1 MPSRTGTAS
10 QVNGSAASGS
20 TSVTVPAD
28 ATAAVAFWSH
38 FNSLGASTL
47 STKTLGGNAFTTL
60 SENACKT
67 PTADSTGVGVAILET
82 LPGTGSQ
89 TFAWAWSDSDAR
101 DEGGEIALVWIK
113 DHNAG
118 DAVRDSDVNSNTG
131 TGVSASITIDSLT
144 TDLVLGFGQSF
155 TPTNPA
161 TTGTAFISNVT
172 VNSEIY
178 DATEV
183 TAGAATTSISV
194 TNGDYVTVA
203 GVSLKVQT
211 APPPSTDT
219 TTRRYEI
226 RHSRMTSW

>member
-1 MPSRTGTAS
+1 MAASRTGTAS
-10 QVNGSAASGS
+10 QVNASAASGS

-28 ATAAVAFWSH
+28 ATACIAFWSH

-47 STKTLGGNAFTTL
+47 GTKTLGGNAFTTL
-60 SENACKT
+60 SENACKS
-67 PTADSTGVGVAILET
+67 PSADSTGVGVAILEN
-82 LPGTGSQ
+82 LPGTGTQ

-101 DEGGEIALVWIK
+101 DEGGEIVLVWIK

-118 DAVRDSDVNSNTG
+118 DAVRDSDVSSNTG
-131 TGVSASITIDSLT
+131 TGVTASITLTTIT

-161 TTGTAFISNVT
+161 TSGTAFVSNQT

-183 TAGAATTSISV
+183 TAGAATTGISV

-203 GVSLKVQT
+203 GVALKAGAG
-211 APPPSTDT
+211 APAASPTYHRSGLFGV
-219 TTRRYEI
+219 
-226 RHSRMTSW
+226 S